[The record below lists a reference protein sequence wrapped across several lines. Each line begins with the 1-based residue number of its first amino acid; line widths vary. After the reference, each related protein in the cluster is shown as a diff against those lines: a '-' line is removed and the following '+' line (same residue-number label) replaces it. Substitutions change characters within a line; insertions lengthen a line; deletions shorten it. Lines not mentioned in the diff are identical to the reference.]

1 MLLVLTSSTM
11 NAQPM
16 SYYAM
21 RDNAR
26 FLTDRMAHT
35 LGVASYLL
43 DDLYRINYDY
53 IYGVNEYLDDVA
65 CGYYYDDYMAVV
77 YARDAALRRL
87 LTAYQW
93 NRYISLDYFYRP
105 ISFGNSRW
113 RFAIYAHDPFH
124 TRFYY
129 REPIHF
135 ASYRGGHFFGGM
147 RAGLGHPGR
156 IGGPARPAHP
166 GGGPGYHIGS
176 VPPNRDN
183 RGNEPGRFD
192 PTGNHLRDN
201 MSVTPPSDR
210 RNDDRTPRRETQTE
224 VSQRPSTQSVP
235 RTNASRTPS
244 RSSSLDSG
252 TSRGGGSATA
262 PRSNSNLRSSSRAS
276 SNVGGNARSSSSSR
290 SAATA
295 PRSGG
300 SAGAGRR

>member
-113 RFAIYAHDPFH
+113 RFAIYAHDPFPH
-124 TRFYY
+124 ALLLPRADPL
-129 REPIHF
+129 RKLSWRPLL
-135 ASYRGGHFFGGM
+135 RGHA
-147 RAGLGHPGR
+147 RGLGHRGAS
-156 IGGPARPAHP
+156 GPARPAHRAE
-166 GGGPGYHIGS
+166 GEATTSAACH
-176 VPPNRDN
+176 
-183 RGNEPGRFD
+183 
-192 PTGNHLRDN
+192 PTA
-201 MSVTPPSDR
+201 T
-210 RNDDRTPRRETQTE
+210 T
-224 VSQRPSTQSVP
+224 
-235 RTNASRTPS
+235 AA
-244 RSSSLDSG
+244 
-252 TSRGGGSATA
+252 TSRAGSTRQATTSAT
-262 PRSNSNLRSSSRAS
+262 
-276 SNVGGNARSSSSSR
+276 
-290 SAATA
+290 T
-295 PRSGG
+295 
-300 SAGAGRR
+300 